1 MAYGRPRWVILFWA
15 GVVVPWLG
23 CQQAN
28 QPAEKLEPA
37 QPSAQDASSGE
48 SAGQATETANV
59 EPAQPEP
66 PPPPKI
72 PEVHLPEQLAK
83 TSLVGV
89 GDTMP
94 PGEVTSL
101 EGSPLPLNSV
111 YGEKLTVVFFWK
123 GEDLYSQMAAVDALQ
138 FLEEDVIKSYAG
150 KGVQVVAINVREA
163 PSTVR
168 QRLNEAKTSFPNF
181 RDPEGAYFAKVAT
194 ERLPRIYLLDGQGKI
209 LWFDLEYSRTTRTQL
224 MRAIQ
229 VVLGEPPV
237 TTP

>member
-1 MAYGRPRWVILFWA
+1 MAHGRPRWVMLFWA
-15 GVVVPWLG
+15 GVVVTWLG
-23 CQQAN
+23 CQQAG
-28 QPAEKLEPA
+28 QPEGKPAPA
-37 QPSAQDASSGE
+37 QPSGQDAPSGE
-48 SAGQATETANV
+48 SAGQAKETAKV
-59 EPAQPEP
+59 EPVAPEP

-83 TSLVGV
+83 TNLVGV
-89 GDTMP
+89 GDSMP

-101 EGSPLPLNSV
+101 EGSPQPLQSV
-111 YGEKLTVVFFWK
+111 YGERLTVVFFWK

-138 FLEEDVIKSYAG
+138 FLEEDVVKSYGG

-163 PSTVR
+163 PGVVR
-168 QRLNEAKTSFPNF
+168 QRLNEAKASFPNF

-209 LWFDLEYSRTTRTQL
+209 LWFDLEYSRTTRTEL

-229 VVLGEPPV
+229 VALGEPPA
-237 TTP
+237 TTR